1 MTKTCLGSIAE
12 IITGPFGSALH
23 QYEYVDKGVPVI
35 MPQDIEN
42 RNVSYEK
49 IAYITLQKAKELSRY
64 IVIKNDIVYARR
76 GDIEKHAFITSSTNG
91 AICGTGC
98 LRVRVIDASV
108 NPLFLSYYLD
118 KPETRKWII
127 SHAVGSNMPN
137 LNTDI
142 LSNIPVE
149 LPSKEEQDR
158 IVSVLE
164 CIEKQIAN
172 NISICSDLAAVAKL
186 LFDYWFVQF
195 DFPDENGKPYKS
207 SGGKMVW
214 NEQLKR
220 EIPEG
225 WIVSPLSNYLNCNQ
239 NTITQNNLG
248 EYIAYLDTG
257 SLTENVIDQI
267 QTINRSEGLPSRAR
281 RVVKENDILYST
293 VRPIQKHYGIIKH
306 PVENM
311 IASTGFAVLSAKQ
324 GSSYNELFYL
334 SITSE
339 DNLRILDTIANNSVS
354 SYPSI
359 NSDDILNLKIALPPD
374 ITCLKGLC
382 GKLQNCYEMIDA
394 KHKENKELE
403 QLRDFLLP
411 MLMNGQVK
419 ARTA

>member
-1 MTKTCLGSIAE
+1 MLINNWPRVPITDVISFIVDNRGKTVPTAESGFPLIATNCVLNE
-12 IITGPFGSALH
+12 RL
-23 QYEYVDKGVPVI
+23 YPV
-35 MPQDIEN
+35 
-42 RNVSYEK
+42 YEK
-49 IAYITLQKAKELSRY
+49 IRY
-64 IVIKNDIVYARR
+64 VSDEIYQSWFRAHLAPNDILFVNKGTPGRCCLVPDPVPFCAAQDMIGLRCDNKKVYYRYLLMVLR
-76 GDIEKHAFITSSTNG
+76 SPEIQKKIQNYHVGL
-91 AICGTGC
+91 AIPHFKKED
-98 LRVRVIDASV
+98 LPQLVI
-108 NPLFLSYYLD
+108 P
-118 KPETRKWII
+118 
-127 SHAVGSNMPN
+127 
-137 LNTDI
+137 
-142 LSNIPVE
+142 
-149 LPSKEEQDR
+149 LPSMEEQR
-158 IVSVLE
+158 IIGDLYFELCEAVE
-164 CIEKQIAN
+164 N
-172 NISICSDLAAVAKL
+172 NISICAELEAMSKL
-186 LFDYWFVQF
+186 LYDYWFVQF

-311 IASTGFAVLSAKQ
+311 IASTGFAVLSATQ

-334 SITSE
+334 FITSE
-339 DNLRILDTIANNSVS
+339 VNLRILDAIANNSVS

-359 NSDDILNLKIALPPD
+359 NPDDILNLRIALPPD
-374 ITCLKGLC
+374 LTSLRELC
-382 GKLQNCYEMIDA
+382 RKLQNCYEMIDA
-394 KHKENKELE
+394 EQKENKVLE

-419 ARTA
+419 V

>member
-1 MTKTCLGSIAE
+1 MSFYKLKELGSFKNGANF
-12 IITGPFGSALH
+12 PKGS
-23 QYEYVDKGVPVI
+23 YGKGVPIV
-35 MPQDIEN
+35 
-42 RNVSYEK
+42 NVKDLFTRRYVDLSCLAE
-49 IAYITLQKAKELSRY
+49 LKE
-64 IVIKNDIVYARR
+64 
-76 GDIEKHAFITSSTNG
+76 G
-91 AICGTGC
+91 AIKREEEYMVENDDILFSRSSLVQSGAGMCAIAHNIKTRILFCGFIIRFRV
-98 LRVRVIDASV
+98 LRKEIV
-108 NPLFLSYYLD
+108 NPLFLLYLLRT
-118 KPETRKWII
+118 PAYRKLFTGTQQTSIVNI
-127 SHAVGSNMPN
+127 NQDSLG
-137 LNTDI
+137 DI
-142 LSNIPVE
+142 TVD
-149 LPSKEEQDR
+149 LPSIDIQNS
-158 IVSVLE
+158 IVSVLKS
-164 CIEKQIAN
+164 IDDDNDN
-172 NISICSDLAAVAKL
+172 NYSICYDLEAMAKL
-186 LFDYWFVQF
+186 LYDYWFVQY
-195 DFPDENGKPYKS
+195 DYPDENGKPYKS

-225 WIVSPLSNYLNCNQ
+225 WIVLPLSNYLNCNQ
-239 NTITQNNLG
+239 NTITPNNLG

-281 RVVKENDILYST
+281 RVVKENNILYST
-293 VRPIQKHYGIIKH
+293 VRPIQEHYGIIKH
-306 PVENM
+306 PAENM

-334 SITSE
+334 FITSE
-339 DNLRILDTIANNSVS
+339 NNLRTLDAIANNSVS

-359 NSDDILNLKIALPPD
+359 NPDDILNLKIALPPD

-419 ARTA
+419 A

>member
-1 MTKTCLGSIAE
+1 MRYEPLGKYVSLSQGLVVNKSTEHLFADKQDDVFMYPLLRIVDFESNRHSGFSKYVTKSISDKVIIDEKTIVYTRVTCQCFRGFKGVVHNNLFIVKLINDEIVEDYLYTILQSAFVKKQALTYAQSSVVPDLTHEMFKSIIIPVPDRKVQESIASIYGSISE
-12 IITGPFGSALH
+12 
-23 QYEYVDKGVPVI
+23 K
-35 MPQDIEN
+35 IEN
-42 RNVSYEK
+42 
-49 IAYITLQKAKELSRY
+49 
-64 IVIKNDIVYARR
+64 
-76 GDIEKHAFITSSTNG
+76 
-91 AICGTGC
+91 
-98 LRVRVIDASV
+98 
-108 NPLFLSYYLD
+108 
-118 KPETRKWII
+118 
-127 SHAVGSNMPN
+127 
-137 LNTDI
+137 
-142 LSNIPVE
+142 
-149 LPSKEEQDR
+149 
-158 IVSVLE
+158 
-164 CIEKQIAN
+164 N
-172 NISICSDLAAVAKL
+172 NAICSDLEGMAKL
-186 LFDYWFVQF
+186 LYNYWFVQF
-195 DFPDENGKPYKS
+195 DFPDEYRKPYKS

-225 WIVSPLSNYLNCNQ
+225 WVVLPLSNYLNCNQ
-239 NTITQNNLG
+239 NTINQNNLG
-248 EYIAYLDTG
+248 DCIAYLDTG
-257 SLTENVIDQI
+257 SLTENAISQI
-267 QTINRSEGLPSRAR
+267 QIINRNEGLPSRAR

-306 PVENM
+306 PVKNM

-334 SITSE
+334 FITSE

-419 ARTA
+419 A